1 MTFKNLDSLFKH
13 IEKQVQDTMEN
24 EVADAVK
31 DNMAEAVQTS
41 VYDAY
46 NPMYYKRRMQNGG
59 LIDKDNMEVT
69 EIPNGISVRDVVPL
83 DNGRRD
89 CRDFSL
95 DEIIVNGWGNQP
107 FERDFYAE
115 TKERLS
121 ENNDHVEALKQG
133 LKKRGFKVE

>member
-31 DNMAEAVQTS
+31 DNMAEAVQTD
-41 VYDAY
+41 VYNAY
-46 NPMYYKRRMQNGG
+46 TPMYYKRRMQNGG

-69 EIPNGISVRDVVPL
+69 EIPNGISVRDVAPL
-83 DNGRRD
+83 DNGRIRS
-89 CRDFSL
+89 DFSL
-95 DEIIVNGWGNQP
+95 DEIIVNGLGNQP
-107 FERDFYAE
+107 FSRDMYACCKENLER
-115 TKERLS
+115 
-121 ENNDHVEALKQG
+121 NQDHIEALKHG

>member
-1 MTFKNLDSLFKH
+1 MTFKNIDSLFKH
-13 IEKQVQDTMEN
+13 IENQVQDTMVN

-69 EIPNGISVRDVVPL
+69 EIPNGIVVRDVAPL
-83 DNGRRD
+83 DNGYRK
-89 CRDFSL
+89 DFSL

-107 FERDFYAE
+107 FERDFYSQC
-115 TKERLS
+115 KENL
-121 ENNDHVEALKQG
+121 EQNNDHVEALKQG
-133 LKKRGFKVE
+133 LKKRGINVK

>member
-13 IEKQVQDTMEN
+13 IEKQVQDTMVN

-46 NPMYYKRRMQNGG
+46 SPMYYKRRMQNGG

-69 EIPNGISVRDVVPL
+69 ETPDGIIVRDVAPL
-83 DNGRRD
+83 DNGR
-89 CRDFSL
+89 RDFSL
-95 DEIIVNGWGNQP
+95 DEIIVNGLGKQP
-107 FERDFYAE
+107 FSRDFYSQC
-115 TKERLS
+115 KENL
-121 ENNDHVEALKQG
+121 EQNNDHVEALKQG
-133 LKKRGFKVE
+133 LKKRGIKVD

>member
-1 MTFKNLDSLFKH
+1 MVFKNLDSLFKH

-31 DNMAEAVQTS
+31 DNIAEAVQTS

-69 EIPNGISVRDVVPL
+69 EIPNGISVRDVAPL
-83 DNGRRD
+83 DNGR
-89 CRDFSL
+89 RDFSL
-95 DEIIVNGWGNQP
+95 DEIIVNGLGNQP
-107 FERDFYAE
+107 FERDFYTE

-121 ENNDHVEALKQG
+121 ENNDHVEALKHG

>member
-1 MTFKNLDSLFKH
+1 MTFKNIESLLKH
-13 IEKQVQDTMEN
+13 IEKQVNDTMKN

-41 VYDAY
+41 VYDAFS
-46 NPMYYKRRMQNGG
+46 PMYYKRRMQNGG

-69 EIPNGISVRDVVPL
+69 EIQNGISVRDVAPL
-83 DNGRRD
+83 DNGR
-89 CRDFSL
+89 RDFSL

-115 TKERLS
+115 TEDRLS
-121 ENNDHVEALKQG
+121 ENNEHIEALKQG
-133 LKKRGFKVE
+133 LKKRGINVK